1 MSRSSPPGPD
11 TTGRITFREVSPR
24 TPNGYPARAVE
35 GDEVVVSATLVR
47 DGHGLLAGR
56 VRWRRTGPGKAESA
70 KAESGKAESGKG
82 SGKARGWSTAP
93 LRDRQDGS
101 GRWDATIVVG
111 EPGRY
116 EFEVQAWL
124 DSFATW
130 RRDLRERAAAGQD
143 LTLEFEVGA
152 RLIEALVPEVPK
164 PSRPRL
170 QDAIDGLRSAT
181 CSDQVRLAAGLDDAV
196 AALLAGVPDPVELT
210 TSERLPLRV
219 DRELAVHG
227 SWYELF
233 PRSEGGFV
241 EGARTYERLEAVAGA
256 GFDVLYLPPV
266 HPIGVTNRKGRNNT
280 LVAGPGDV
288 GSPWAIGLAG
298 GGEGEGGHTSLHP
311 DLGTFEDFD
320 RFVARAA
327 ELGVEVA
334 LDIAFQCSPDH
345 PWARDHPEWFTRLPD
360 GSIRFAENPPKKYQD
375 IYPINFWPDR
385 EQDRVALWEA
395 CRGVFEFW
403 AERSIR
409 TFRVDNPHTKPVAF
423 WAWVIPELLERWPD
437 LVLLAEA
444 FTLPAMMHT
453 LAEVGFHQSY
463 TYFTWRTS
471 AWELREYGEEL
482 VHGPA
487 SGYFRPNFWPNTPD
501 ILSGPLRDGPPA
513 AFRLRALLAALLSPS
528 WGVYSGYELC
538 ENRPASDANEEYLDS
553 EKYELKHRDWDRPD
567 SLMPFLA
574 QLNRVRRAH
583 PCTHRIGSLR
593 FHHVDRDDLLVFSHH
608 LPGDDAGTSA
618 DTLLCVVNLN
628 PYETREATVHLDL
641 GAIGLSDGV
650 PYQVRDELDGS
661 TYTWGGPSNYV
672 LLDPVERPGHVFA
685 IVRD

>member
-1 MSRSSPPGPD
+1 MPRSTSPGPA
-11 TTGRITFREVSPR
+11 TTGRITFRELAPR
-24 TPNGYPARAVE
+24 TPGGYPARAVE
-35 GDEVVVSATLVR
+35 GDPVTVSVTLVR
-47 DGHGLLAGR
+47 DGHGVLAGR
-56 VRWRRTGPGKAESA
+56 VRWRRVGPGGADGGKAGKGA
-70 KAESGKAESGKG
+70 KAEA
-82 SGKARGWSTAP
+82 WSTAP

-101 GRWDATIVVG
+101 GRWDATIVVDA
-111 EPGRY
+111 PGRY
-116 EFEVQAWL
+116 EIEVQAWL
-124 DSFATW
+124 DRFATW

-152 RLIEALVPEVPK
+152 RAIEALLPEVPK
-164 PSRPRL
+164 GSRPRL
-170 QDAIDGLRSAT
+170 QDAVDGLRSTT

-210 TSERLPLRV
+210 SSERLPLRV
-219 DRELAVHG
+219 DRERAVYG

-241 EGARTYERLEAVAGA
+241 EGSRIWDRLEAVAAA

-280 LVAGPGDV
+280 LVAGPDDV
-288 GSPWAIGLAG
+288 GSPWAIGLAS
-298 GGEGEGGHTSLHP
+298 ERSDEGGHTSLHP
-311 DLGTFEDFD
+311 DLGTFDDID

-345 PWARDHPEWFTRLPD
+345 PWARDHPEWFTQLPD

-385 EQDRVALWEA
+385 EEDRVALWEA

-403 AERSIR
+403 AERGIR

-453 LAEVGFHQSY
+453 LAEVGFQQSY
-463 TYFTWRTS
+463 TYFTWRTA

-482 VHGPA
+482 AHGPA

-513 AFRLRALLAALLSPS
+513 AFRLRALLAATMSPS
-528 WGVYSGYELC
+528 WGVYSGYELY
-538 ENRPASDANEEYLDS
+538 ENRPASDTNEEYLDS
-553 EKYELKHRDWDRPD
+553 EKYEIKRRDWDRPD

-574 QLNRVRRAH
+574 RLNRIRRAH
-583 PCTHRIGSLR
+583 PSLHRIGSMR
-593 FHHVDRDDLLVFSHH
+593 FHDVDNDDLLVYSHH
-608 LPGDDAGTSA
+608 RPATDDGEPA
-618 DTLLCVVNLN
+618 DTVVCVVNVN
-628 PYETREATVHLDL
+628 PYEAREATVHLDL
-641 GAIGLSDGV
+641 GALGLADGV
-650 PYQVRDELDGS
+650 PYQVRDELDGT
-661 TYTWGGPSNYV
+661 TYTWGGPANYV
-672 LLDPVERPGHVFA
+672 LLDPVERPGHVLA
-685 IVRD
+685 VVRD

>member
-1 MSRSSPPGPD
+1 MPRSSSPGPSI
-11 TTGRITFREVSPR
+11 GRIAFRDLSPR
-24 TPNGYPARAVE
+24 TPHGYPARAAE
-35 GDEVVVSATLVR
+35 GDEVRVAATLVR
-47 DGHGLLAGR
+47 DGHGVLAGR
-56 VRWRRTGPGKAESA
+56 VRWRGVGPGKP
-70 KAESGKAESGKG
+70 GKG
-82 SGKARGWSTAP
+82 EGGKGRAWSTAP

-101 GRWDATIVVG
+101 GRWEATIVVG

-116 EFEVQAWL
+116 EIEVQAWL

-152 RLIEALVPEVPK
+152 QLLEALVPEVPK
-164 PSRPRL
+164 ASRPRL
-170 QDAIDGLRSAT
+170 QDAIDGLRST
-181 CSDQVRLAAGLDDAV
+181 SCSDQVRLAAGLDDAV

-210 TSERLPLRV
+210 SSERLALRV
-219 DRELAVHG
+219 DRERAVYG
-227 SWYELF
+227 AWYELF

-241 EGARTYERLEAVAGA
+241 EGSRIWDRLESVAEA

-280 LVAGPGDV
+280 LVALPGDV
-288 GSPWAIGLAG
+288 GSPWAIGLAAG
-298 GGEGEGGHTSLHP
+298 PEGPGDGGHRSLHP
-311 DLGTFEDFD
+311 DLGTLDDFD
-320 RFVARAA
+320 RFVARAS

-334 LDIAFQCSPDH
+334 LDVAFQCSPDH

-375 IYPINFWPDR
+375 IYPINFWPEQESDR
-385 EQDRVALWEA
+385 LALWAA

-403 AERSIR
+403 AERGIR

-453 LAEVGFHQSY
+453 LAEVGFQQSY

-482 VHGPA
+482 ASGPA
-487 SGYFRPNFWPNTPD
+487 AGYFRPNFWPNTPD

-513 AFRLRALLAALLSPS
+513 AFKLRALLAATMSPS

-538 ENRPASDANEEYLDS
+538 ENRPASDSNEEYLDS
-553 EKYELKHRDWDRPD
+553 EKYEIKVRDWDRPD

-574 QLNRVRRAH
+574 QLNRIRRGH
-583 PCTHRIGSLR
+583 PAMQRIGSLR
-593 FHHVDRDDLLVFSHH
+593 FHHVDRDDLLVYSHH
-608 LPGDDAGTSA
+608 RPATDAGEPA
-618 DTLLCVVNLN
+618 DTVLCVVNLN
-628 PYETREATVHLDL
+628 PYEAREATVHLDL
-641 GAIGLSDGV
+641 GALDLADGV
-650 PYQVRDELDGS
+650 PYQVRDELDGT

-672 LLDPVERPGHVFA
+672 LLDPVERPGHVLTV
-685 IVRD
+685 VRD